1 MSKNK
6 IKNQEVKTRV
16 VHSLSKPAWN
26 IIGVSLGGKH
36 KMARVPYI
44 ESCDN
49 SKMEALEDANFISD
63 CFNNSGKIKHLL
75 EQNDRNPNIILD
87 SLEHYDIVLE
97 NGVKCAIDELK
108 CTICHGEVNILSCE
122 TSSVKAIPI
131 INGIQIGKEH
141 VRYPGMIKT
150 QCKKCGSYTNFVIVD
165 IIRKNQH

>member
-1 MSKNK
+1 MSNNK

-75 EQNDRNPNIILD
+75 EQENYNPNIILN
-87 SLEHYDIVLE
+87 SLKNYDYKLR
-97 NGVKCAIDELK
+97 NGVKYTIDELK
-108 CTICHGEVNILSCE
+108 CSLCNGEVNVL
-122 TSSVKAIPI
+122 AIDTPSAQPI
-131 INGIQIGKEH
+131 PVMNGIEIGTEYK
-141 VRYPGMIKT
+141 RSPGLIKA
-150 QCKKCGSYTNFVIVD
+150 QCKRCGSYTNFVIVD
-165 IIRKNQH
+165 IIRKN